1 MRGAVILLPLLLL
14 AGCKNE
20 PNFESRY
27 DKAAEEI
34 EARAKAMDAA
44 IAESEAAA
52 GEPRATPAPKVE
64 PGGKIPRVSP
74 ERLPE
79 TVNPTN
85 PPASSG
91 E

>member
-20 PNFESRY
+20 PDFESRY

-34 EARAKAMDAA
+34 EARAKAMDAD
-44 IAESEAAA
+44 IAKSDAAA
-52 GEPRATPAPKVE
+52 ATVSEDLPKADKPSNAP
-64 PGGKIPRVSP
+64 
-74 ERLPE
+74 
-79 TVNPTN
+79 T
-85 PPASSG
+85 SSG